1 VIGTAHS
8 ISRPAGAGA
17 PLSGGPTMNPIT
29 ATVSTFAQIAPTPP
43 TGGAATPGS
52 ASVSL
57 LLLLALAAYLM
68 VKTKGAQWPHVGIGV
83 LIGVVGAT
91 TVIGSLS
98 WSVINVLIQL
108 VNQIGSAFG

>member
-1 VIGTAHS
+1 VTGAAYS
-8 ISRPAGAGA
+8 ISLSADAGA
-17 PLSGGPTMNPIT
+17 LQSGGPTMNSLT
-29 ATVSTFAQIAPTPP
+29 ATVSAFAQIAPTPP
-43 TGGAATPGS
+43 KGSAATPGS

>member
-1 VIGTAHS
+1 VNG
-8 ISRPAGAGA
+8 PAITVTSSPVA
-17 PLSGGPTMNPIT
+17 GGPSLEGLTMTPLT
-29 ATVSTFAQIAPTPP
+29 ATITTFAQIAPTPP
-43 TGGAATPGS
+43 AGSPATPAT

-57 LLLLALAAYLM
+57 LLLLGLAAYLM
-68 VKTKGAQWPHVGIGV
+68 VKTKGAQWPHVGLGV

-108 VNQIGSAFG
+108 VNQVGHSFG